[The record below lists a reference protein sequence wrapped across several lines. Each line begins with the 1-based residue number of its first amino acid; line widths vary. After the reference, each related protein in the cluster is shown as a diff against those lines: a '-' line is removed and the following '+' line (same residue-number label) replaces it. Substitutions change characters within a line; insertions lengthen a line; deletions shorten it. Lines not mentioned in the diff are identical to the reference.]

1 MDYGQGDIYLPYF
14 EIVRGKYLSLFPAP
28 VQGKVFN
35 FEEFGEEFGG
45 SEQEKGRKFYIFS
58 RSLVKDLKIIVIYE
72 KSPVAVC

>member
-1 MDYGQGDIYLPYF
+1 MHNMLSH
-14 EIVRGKYLSLFPAP
+14 RGKYLL
-28 VQGKVFN
+28 GKVFN

-45 SEQEKGRKFYIFS
+45 SEPEKGRKFYIFS